1 MNKQYMK
8 TIIKKILF
16 FVQEKSLKLTEL
28 NAILAEIEQFHLGY
42 FFKHKISCCRLSDD
56 SEATSMD
63 DTSAA
68 TAAANK
74 SLQSCPTVRPHRRQP
89 TRLPGPWDSP
99 GKNTG
104 VGCHFLLQQQYNF
117 FMDLSNCEI
126 RGKGVASSASS
137 CKNCESGSV
146 VSHSLSHSFPHGL
159 YSPCNSQGQNT
170 GVSSLTLLQGSF
182 PTQGS
187 NPGLPYCRQI
197 LDQLSHKGSHKNCT
211 TD

>member
-68 TAAANK
+68 IAAANK
-74 SLQSCPTVRPHRRQP
+74 SLQSCPTLCNPIDGSP
-89 TRLPGPWDSP
+89 PGSLVP
-99 GKNTG
+99 GILQARTLEWVAISFSSSNII
-104 VGCHFLLQQQYNF
+104 FLW
-117 FMDLSNCEI
+117 I
-126 RGKGVASSASS
+126 
-137 CKNCESGSV
+137 
-146 VSHSLSHSFPHGL
+146 
-159 YSPCNSQGQNT
+159 
-170 GVSSLTLLQGSF
+170 
-182 PTQGS
+182 
-187 NPGLPYCRQI
+187 
-197 LDQLSHKGSHKNCT
+197 
-211 TD
+211 